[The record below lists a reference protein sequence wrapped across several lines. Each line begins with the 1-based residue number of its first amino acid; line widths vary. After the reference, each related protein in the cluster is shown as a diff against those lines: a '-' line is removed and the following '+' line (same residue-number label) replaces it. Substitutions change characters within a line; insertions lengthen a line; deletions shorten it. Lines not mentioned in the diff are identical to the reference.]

1 MAAINIPTLV
11 TDTKSYLPASNV
23 LTDTELTR
31 IATSVVTYQIPED
44 DDIYYSEALCK
55 TLKAAAFLN
64 KSKYVVDKAAI
75 KEERVGG
82 ISVERFQGTGSKVWD
97 EYIKTLPDVCPYLPG
112 GGYSPSI
119 AIGIFIN
126 PGDPVVVDDCPDES
140 ELTL

>member
-1 MAAINIPTLV
+1 MPEPVNGLISGLDPKALISIYGAPGTGKTNLCLLAAADCIKKGGRV
-11 TDTKSYLPASNV
+11 VYV
-23 LTDTELTR
+23 DTE
-31 IATSVVTYQIPED
+31 
-44 DDIYYSEALCK
+44 
-55 TLKAAAFLN
+55 
-64 KSKYVVDKAAI
+64 
-75 KEERVGG
+75 GG

-126 PGDPVVVDDCPDES
+126 PGDPVVVDDCLDES